1 VTHTNN
7 NGMDNTGPFRSVLD
21 AFQKYTDDLVRKKI
35 TFFESRFNRVLL
47 SQSALTEDGQNAAGI
62 AQFKFDERKT
72 VTATGPSWRRG
83 DQELLKYFKDWVA
96 SGKAAEHGV
105 HLSSPSPY
113 SDTDM
118 GAGGGG
124 GSAAGVDQQVQP
136 QLLAPP
142 PSQVQPQ
149 LAPSPPQAAAAD
161 THHHGDKLLLQQLK
175 GEIERLRKESEENA
189 RQSAEKERLRKEDEA
204 KDALRRAEQ
213 EALQKA
219 ERERLEALVLQT
231 AEVITEK
238 VAESNLT
245 LARRVDQNWDKT
257 LRLQDNVQNSVQAE
271 VQKASSTL
279 LQTITEKLSELNV
292 VVAAQSQQQHP
303 LLPPPSPRSD
313 GQSSSSSRGE
323 GGGVFSSSASAS
335 VPQRR
340 KVTII
345 RRDPS
350 LPGESSVGM
359 GGVGKRRGREFI
371 EEEEE
376 GPTTLYGKINRKLMK
391 IPLVGQAVKLA
402 NFIATGSTLEE
413 EEEKREDDDEG
424 C

>member
-1 VTHTNN
+1 
-7 NGMDNTGPFRSVLD
+7 MDNNTEKFSSVLD
-21 AFQKYTDDLVRKKI
+21 AFQKYTKEENPNRDAVTLNRCD
-35 TFFESRFNRVLL
+35 RVLL
-47 SQSALTEDGQNAAGI
+47 KKQALTENGQNASGI
-62 AQFKFDERKT
+62 AQFKFDERKINIS
-72 VTATGPSWRRG
+72 TGPSWGKG
-83 DQELLKYFKDWVA
+83 DRELFKYFKDWVA

-113 SDTDM
+113 SSDTDM
-118 GAGGGG
+118 GAGG

-175 GEIERLRKESEENA
+175 EEIERLRKESEENA